1 MKKINFLS
9 GAIAAAVFS
18 SMTVSAPVIHADKY
32 VTIGTG
38 GVTGA

>member
-18 SMTVSAPVIHADKY
+18 SLMVSAPVIAADQY

-38 GVTGA
+38 